1 MKQKWK
7 ICILL
12 LLGILVCCLLLP
24 TQGITESF
32 KRWGRKRRR
41 RQQSEPEPEP
51 QPQPQPQP
59 QPPTQTE
66 KSLEE
71 LNNKI
76 TVLTNTLENSEVVPI
91 PPGGGK

>member
-32 KRWGRKRRR
+32 KRGRKRRR
-41 RQQSEPEPEP
+41 RQQSEPEP
-51 QPQPQPQP
+51 QP
-59 QPPTQTE
+59 QPPTETE

-71 LNNKI
+71 LNDKI
-76 TVLTNTLENSEVVPI
+76 TILTNTLENSEVVPI